1 MNTISNRKKR
11 GRHRPG
17 WDQVG
22 IGDKNVPAKQPP
34 AISSLPSRLLR
45 MILSCSSWP
54 AGVTR
59 AIARSLRRA
68 LILTRRV
75 VLSRA
80 RAPKRGAKLSG
91 SSPISTSLVTPA
103 WGEPA
108 SRRPKKSNCGK
119 IAHRGSPAPPPPSSL
134 PEATRRKV
142 LLPEQPAGSRS
153 GFGISYGVRSK
164 KD

>member
-119 IAHRGSPAPPPPSSL
+119 IAHRGSPAPPPL
-134 PEATRRKV
+134 P
-142 LLPEQPAGSRS
+142 LLSPKRQDGKFFSRS
-153 GFGISYGVRSK
+153 SRRDRDRDSGSVTG
-164 KD
+164 